1 MARYVVTGQGT
12 HGPLELP
19 PTRGPMKLWTYYRPP
34 AAGNTLLVYNDGE
47 VVEGWEFP
55 DTVFAD
61 PDLYAVL
68 LGGQKH
74 IVDSVAD
81 AFLYNSLVTAGYDL
95 VAEGA

>member
-19 PTRGPMKLWTYYRPP
+19 ITRGPMKLWTFYRPP
-34 AAGNTLLVYNDGE
+34 AAGNTLLVYSDGE
-47 VVEGWEFP
+47 VVEGWEFS
-55 DTVFAD
+55 DTVLAD
-61 PDLYAVL
+61 PDLHAVL

-81 AFLYNSLVTAGYDL
+81 PFLYESLVDAGYDL
-95 VAEGA
+95 VAVA